1 MAKRKPVVL
10 GRPPHV
16 ALIVETSLGAGREI
30 LRGIAQYVREH
41 GPWAI
46 YHEPRNLEDS
56 VPTWLR
62 RWRGEGIIARL
73 ENERITH
80 AVAETGL
87 PAVDVLGVAP
97 HPKVPLVHVDDVGLA
112 RLAAEHLLERGFR
125 QFAYCGIK
133 GVNWSYEREA
143 AFVAITT
150 AAGYPCRVYHLP
162 SLVRTDR
169 SWEAE
174 QERLARWV
182 AHLPKPVGVM
192 VCHDPR
198 GQRVLE
204 ACRRAGVA
212 VPEEVAVIG
221 VDNDEPVCEVSD
233 PPLSSV
239 VPDFHGIGYQA
250 ARLLDK
256 LMHGEAPPAS
266 PVYLPPQGV
275 AARQS
280 TDVLAIDDRDV
291 AEAVRFIRQ
300 HACEPLTVDDVAQHV
315 SLSRSVL
322 KRRFRNVLGR
332 SVHDEIVR
340 MRIKR
345 AEELLAQTDMPI
357 RAIAEKTGF
366 HHQEYLG
373 VVFKARTGKTPAGF
387 RRQCQAGPKS
397 TNFGPRSP

>member
-1 MAKRKPVVL
+1 M
-10 GRPPHV
+10 
-16 ALIVETSLGAGREI
+16 
-30 LRGIAQYVREH
+30 
-41 GPWAI
+41 
-46 YHEPRNLEDS
+46 
-56 VPTWLR
+56 
-62 RWRGEGIIARL
+62 
-73 ENERITH
+73 
-80 AVAETGL
+80 
-87 PAVDVLGVAP
+87 
-97 HPKVPLVHVDDVGLA
+97 VHVDDVGLA
-112 RLAAEHLLERGFR
+112 RRAAEHLLERGFR
-125 QFAYCGIK
+125 RFAYCGLED
-133 GVNWSYEREA
+133 VNWSLERER
-143 AFVAITT
+143 AFVSIT
-150 AAGYPCRVYHLP
+150 AQAGGACAVYHLP
-162 SLVRTDR
+162 SLDRTDQ

-174 QERLARWV
+174 QERLARWIV
-182 AHLPKPVGVM
+182 GLPKPSGVM

-250 ARLLDK
+250 ARLLDR
-256 LMHGEAPPAS
+256 LMQGEAPPPG
-266 PVYLPPQGV
+266 PVFLAPQGV

-300 HACEPLTVDDVAQHV
+300 HACESLGVDDVADHV

-322 KRRFRNVLGR
+322 KRRFRKFLGR

-340 MRIKR
+340 LRIKR
-345 AEELLAQTDMPI
+345 AEDLLAQTDMPI
-357 RAIAEKTGF
+357 SLIAEKTGF

-373 VVFKARTGKTPAGF
+373 VVFKARTGRTPARF
-387 RRQCQAGPKS
+387 RRECQTGPKS

>member
-1 MAKRKPVVL
+1 MAKRKLKVL

-41 GPWAI
+41 GPWSI

-56 VPTWLR
+56 VPAWLR

-73 ENERITH
+73 QNERITR
-80 AVAETGL
+80 AVAQTGL

-97 HPKVPLVHVDDVGLA
+97 HPKVPLVHVDDAGLA

-125 QFAYCGIK
+125 NFAYCGIED
-133 GVNWSYEREA
+133 VNWSHEREK
-143 AFVAITT
+143 AFVALT
-150 AAGYPCRVYHLP
+150 AQAGCSCHVYHLP
-162 SLVRTDR
+162 SLDRTDQ
-169 SWEAE
+169 SWEVE

-182 AHLPKPVGVM
+182 ARLPKPSGVM

-239 VPDFHGIGYQA
+239 VPDFHRIGYEA
-250 ARLLDK
+250 AGLLDR
-256 LMHGEAPPAS
+256 LMRGEPPPAA
-266 PVYLPPQGV
+266 PCFLAPQGV

-300 HACEPLTVDDVAQHV
+300 HACEPLGVDDVAEHV

-322 KRRFRNVLGR
+322 KRRFRKFLGR

-340 MRIKR
+340 IRIKR

-357 RAIAEKTGF
+357 SLIAEKTGF

-373 VVFKARTGKTPAGF
+373 VVFKARKGKTPARF
-387 RRQCQAGPKS
+387 RRQCQSGPKS

>member
-1 MAKRKPVVL
+1 MGKRRRRIL
-10 GRPPHV
+10 ERRPHV

-41 GPWAI
+41 GPWSI

-56 VPTWLR
+56 VPAWLH
-62 RWRGEGIIARL
+62 RWQGDGIIARL
-73 ENERITH
+73 ENDRISR
-80 AVAETGL
+80 AVAESRL
-87 PAVDVLGVAP
+87 PSVDVLGTAP
-97 HPKVPLVHVDDVGLA
+97 HPKIPLVHVSDAGLA

-125 QFAYCGIK
+125 QFGYCGIERA
-133 GVNWSYEREA
+133 NWSLQREE
-143 AFVAITT
+143 AFVRIVGE
-150 AAGYPCRVYHLP
+150 AGCRCAVYHLP
-162 SLVRTDR
+162 WLSRTDR

-182 AHLPKPVGVM
+182 RQLPKPAGVM

-239 VPDFHGIGYQA
+239 IPDFRGIGYQA
-250 ARLLDK
+250 AALLDR
-256 LMHGEAPPAS
+256 LMHGQAAPDGPL
-266 PVYLPPQGV
+266 YLAPQGV
-275 AARQS
+275 APRQS
-280 TDVLAIDDRDV
+280 TDVLAMDDRDV

-300 HACEPLTVDDVAQHV
+300 HACEPLAVDDVAEHV

-322 KRRFRNVLGR
+322 KRRFRAVLGR
-332 SVHDEIVR
+332 SVHEEIVR

-345 AEELLAQTDMPI
+345 AQELLSQTDMPI
-357 RAIAEKTGF
+357 RLIAERTGF

-373 VVFKARTGKTPAGF
+373 VVFKARTGRTPGDY
-387 RRQCQAGPKS
+387 RRRSGTGPKS